1 MVFAKS
7 RAKKGTSMSI
17 HPETAPGRQRALDL
31 RGLISASVAATV
43 WLAALPASAQ
53 QADATVELTGDLT
66 FEPASLT
73 IEAGETV
80 EWRNVSDLPHTVT
93 ADPDIASDP
102 DHVELPEGA
111 EAFDSGFLQS
121 GDVYR
126 RTFDVPGE
134 YRYFCIP
141 HEGAGMVA
149 TLTVE

>member
-1 MVFAKS
+1 
-7 RAKKGTSMSI
+7 MST
-17 HPETAPGRQRALDL
+17 HPETHLSRQRVLRL
-31 RGLISASVAATV
+31 RGLLSASVAAAF
-43 WLAALPASAQ
+43 WFAAPPAWAQ
-53 QADATVELTGDLT
+53 PADAIVELTGDLT

-73 IEAGETV
+73 IEVGETV

-93 ADPDIASDP
+93 ADPDRAADP

-111 EAFDSGFLQS
+111 EVFNSGFLQP
-121 GDVYR
+121 GDVYS

-149 TLTVE
+149 ILTVE